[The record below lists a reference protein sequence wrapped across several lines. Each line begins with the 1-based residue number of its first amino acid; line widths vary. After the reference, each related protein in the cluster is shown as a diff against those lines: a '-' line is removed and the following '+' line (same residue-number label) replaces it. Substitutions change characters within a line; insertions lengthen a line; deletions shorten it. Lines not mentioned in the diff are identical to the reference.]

1 MTQSLD
7 QYDVAIVGAGVC
19 GTALTYLLAKYANLK
34 RILVLEK
41 CGEAATINSRV
52 SNNSQTLHFGDIE
65 TNYTLEKA
73 TKVNR
78 ASSLVKHYLLK
89 YDPYQEM
96 HSKYNKMVLAV
107 GQEQISILERRYH
120 EFKTLFPSLRMINRA
135 EIQTLEPNILK
146 GRDPDEDV
154 SALFTEEGFTVNF
167 QKLAQSFLEN
177 AAGSQHTTVDVRFN
191 SKVASIQKMDDG
203 YCIDTVGE
211 SVQAKTVV
219 IAAGA
224 YSLLFAKS
232 LRYGK
237 DYALLSVAG
246 SFYRSRSVLNGKVYT
261 MQSKKLPFAAIHGDP
276 EVHDPSITRFGPTA
290 KVLVQ
295 LERYRS
301 STVIDYFRTAGL
313 SLAAIL
319 SFATILFDLTILKYI
334 VRNFLYD
341 IPFMGRRL
349 FIHEVRRIVPDMRLQ
364 DLEYAKGYGGI
375 RPQIVNMK
383 TRKLQLGEAK
393 IVGDGILFNI
403 TPSPGASTC
412 LQNAEDDAEQIVA
425 FLGDGYHFDKE
436 RFHQDL
442 SAESQ
447 NVSSNDNQQPSLEDD
462 TLVETGT

>member
-1 MTQSLD
+1 MTQNQN

-19 GTALTYLLAKYANLK
+19 GSALTYLLSKYTNIK
-34 RILVLEK
+34 RIVVLEK
-41 CGEAATINSRV
+41 YDDAATVNSRV

-89 YDPYQEM
+89 YDPYREM

-107 GQEQISILERRYH
+107 GQEQISILEKRYH
-120 EFKTLFPSLRMINRA
+120 EFKHLFPSLRMINRA
-135 EIQTLEPNILK
+135 EIQELEPNILK
-146 GRDPDEDV
+146 GRASDEEI

-167 QKLAQSFLEN
+167 QKLATSFLEN
-177 AAGSQHTTVDVRFN
+177 AAGSQDTTVDICFN
-191 SKVASIQKMDDG
+191 TKVTNIQKIVDG
-203 YCIDTVGE
+203 YLINTSGE
-211 SVQAKTVV
+211 SLQAKAVV

-232 LRYGK
+232 LGYGK

-295 LERYRS
+295 LERYRG
-301 STVIDYFRTAGL
+301 STIIDYFRTAGL
-313 SLAAIL
+313 SIAAIL
-319 SFATILFDLTILKYI
+319 SFATILLDWTILKYI
-334 VRNFLYD
+334 VKNFLYD
-341 IPFMGRRL
+341 IPFIGQRL
-349 FIHEVRRIVPDMRLQ
+349 FIHEVRRIVPDMDLE

-375 RPQIVNMK
+375 RPQIVNVK

-393 IVGDGILFNI
+393 IVGERILFNI

-412 LQNAEDDAEQIVA
+412 LQNAEDDAEKIVE
-425 FLGDGYHFDKE
+425 FLGDGYRFDKK
-436 RFHQDL
+436 RFHHDL
-442 SAESQ
+442 SAQSRHLRE
-447 NVSSNDNQQPSLEDD
+447 NDEQLPSLEDD
-462 TLVETGT
+462 TLVGKGY

>member
-1 MTQSLD
+1 MTQTQN
-7 QYDVAIVGAGVC
+7 QYDIAIVGAGVC
-19 GTALTYLLAKYANLK
+19 GTAVTYLLSRYTNIK
-34 RILVLEK
+34 RIVVLEK
-41 CGEAATINSRV
+41 CGDAATINSRV

-73 TKVNR
+73 TKVNS

-120 EFKTLFPSLRMINRA
+120 EFRALFPSLRIVDRA
-135 EIQTLEPNILK
+135 EIQKLEPNILK
-146 GRDPDEDV
+146 GRDPDEAV

-167 QKLAQSFLEN
+167 QKLAKSFLEN
-177 AAGSQHTTVDVRFN
+177 AAGSQTTTVDVRFN
-191 SKVASIQKMDDG
+191 TQVTNIQKGVDG
-203 YCIDTVGE
+203 YLIDTSSE
-211 SVQAKTVV
+211 SIQAKTVV

-232 LRYGK
+232 LGYGK

-301 STVIDYFRTAGL
+301 STIIDYFRTAGL

-319 SFATILFDLTILKYI
+319 SFAAILLDLTILKYI

-341 IPFMGRRL
+341 IPFIGRRL
-349 FIHEVRRIVPDMRLQ
+349 FIHEVRRIVPDMRLE

-383 TRKLQLGEAK
+383 TRKLELGEAK

-412 LQNAEDDAEQIVA
+412 LQNAEDDAERIVA

-436 RFHQDL
+436 RFHHDL
-442 SAESQ
+442 SVESQ
-447 NVSSNDNQQPSLEDD
+447 HVSSNDEQTEQTPI
-462 TLVETGT
+462 TK

>member
-1 MTQSLD
+1 MTHTQN

-19 GTALTYLLAKYANLK
+19 GTALTYLLSKYTNIK
-34 RILVLEK
+34 RIVVLEK
-41 CGEAATINSRV
+41 CDDAATINSRV

-73 TKVNR
+73 TKVNQ
-78 ASSLVKHYLLK
+78 ASSLVKQYLLN
-89 YDPYQEM
+89 YDPYREI
-96 HSKYNKMVLAV
+96 HSKYTKMVLAV
-107 GQEQISILERRYH
+107 GQEQISILERRYR
-120 EFKTLFPSLRMINRA
+120 EFKALFPSLRLINRA
-135 EIQTLEPNILK
+135 EIQELEPNILK
-146 GRDPDEDV
+146 GRDPDEEI
-154 SALFTEEGFTVNF
+154 SALFTEDGFTVNF
-167 QKLAQSFLEN
+167 QKLAISFLEN
-177 AAGSQHTTVDVRFN
+177 AAGSQNTTVDVRFN
-191 SKVASIQKMDDG
+191 TQVITLQKVVDG
-203 YCIDTVGE
+203 YCIDTNGE
-211 SVQAKTVV
+211 SVLAKTVV

-232 LRYGK
+232 LGYGK

-246 SFYRSRSVLNGKVYT
+246 SFYRSRSMLNGKVYT

-290 KVLVQ
+290 KILVQ

-301 STVIDYFRTAGL
+301 STIIDYFRTAGL

-319 SFATILFDLTILKYI
+319 SFAAILLDLTILKYI

-341 IPFMGRRL
+341 IPFIGRRL
-349 FIHEVRRIVPDMRLQ
+349 FIHEVRRIVPDMRLK

-383 TRKLQLGEAK
+383 TRKLELGEAK
-393 IVGDGILFNI
+393 IVGEGILFNI

-412 LQNAEDDAEQIVA
+412 LQTAEDDAERIVT

-436 RFHQDL
+436 RFHHDL
-442 SAESQ
+442 SVESQ
-447 NVSSNDNQQPSLEDD
+447 HVSSHDEQLPSLDDD
-462 TLVETGT
+462 TLVGTGS

>member
-1 MTQSLD
+1 MTQTPN

-19 GTALTYLLAKYANLK
+19 GTALTYLLSKYTNIQ
-34 RILVLEK
+34 RIAVLEK
-41 CGEAATINSRV
+41 CSEAATINSRV

-78 ASSLVKHYLLK
+78 AASLVKHYLLK

-96 HSKYNKMVLAV
+96 YSEYNKMVLAV
-107 GQEQISILERRYH
+107 GQEQISILEKRYL

-135 EIQTLEPNILK
+135 EIQELEPNILK
-146 GRDPDEDV
+146 GRDPDEDI

-167 QKLAQSFLEN
+167 QKLAISFLEN
-177 AAGSQHTTVDVRFN
+177 AAGSQNTTVDICFN
-191 SKVASIQKMDDG
+191 TQVTNIQKIADG
-203 YCIDTVGE
+203 YLINTNGE
-211 SVQAKTVV
+211 SVLAKTVV

-232 LRYGK
+232 LGYGK

-290 KVLVQ
+290 KILVQ
-295 LERYRS
+295 LERYRG
-301 STVIDYFRTAGL
+301 STIIDYFRTAGL
-313 SLAAIL
+313 SIAAIL
-319 SFATILFDLTILKYI
+319 SFATILLDLTILKYI
-334 VRNFLYD
+334 LRNFLYD
-341 IPFMGRRL
+341 IPFIGRRL
-349 FIHEVRRIVPDMRLQ
+349 FIREVRRIVPDMALA
-364 DLEYAKGYGGI
+364 DLEYAKGYGGV

-383 TRKLQLGEAK
+383 TRQLQLGEAK
-393 IVGDGILFNI
+393 ITGDCILFNI

-412 LQNAEDDAEQIVA
+412 LQNAEEDTEKIME

-442 SAESQ
+442 SAQ
-447 NVSSNDNQQPSLEDD
+447 AQHISSNDSSLEDD
-462 TLVETGT
+462 TLVGMGS